1 MPPASGPVLPP
12 ADAPAPFTLDP
23 STTLSTNLRRLLEAR
38 LARALSPAEWDT
50 VTSAALEALNLMQS
64 RDLASRRRLL
74 DASLLQ
80 ALGTTTTAQ
89 LWASAVELVEDSDA
103 TNLSIASFGQSLVRV
118 SGEIAAALF
127 ASAFGL

>member
-1 MPPASGPVLPP
+1 M
-12 ADAPAPFTLDP
+12 
-23 STTLSTNLRRLLEAR
+23 
-38 LARALSPAEWDT
+38 
-50 VTSAALEALNLMQS
+50 TSAALEALNLMQS

-89 LWASAVELVEDSDA
+89 VWASAVELVEDSDA

>member
-1 MPPASGPVLPP
+1 M
-12 ADAPAPFTLDP
+12 
-23 STTLSTNLRRLLEAR
+23 
-38 LARALSPAEWDT
+38 
-50 VTSAALEALNLMQS
+50 TSAALEALNLMQS

-103 TNLSIASFGQSLVRV
+103 TKTCQSPVLARAWSVSAVRSRRRSSPLRLAS
-118 SGEIAAALF
+118 ECTK
-127 ASAFGL
+127 